1 MNNVTVAPEAL
12 QAFGSTHAAM
22 AGAVSAAGSIN
33 AAANTAVMVP
43 VFGVIGQEFLASF
56 IAAQA
61 NHLLAVGNLA
71 AVHAGTAAA
80 TLSGLADFEGNDGA
94 SGATIRSAL

>member
-1 MNNVTVAPEAL
+1 MEKVTVAPEVL
-12 QAFGSTHAAM
+12 TAFGSTHAAM
-22 AGAVSAAGSIN
+22 ASAVAAAGSIN

-61 NHLLAVGNLA
+61 NHLFSVGSLA
-71 AVHAGTAAA
+71 AVHAGTAAT
-80 TLSGLADFEGNDGA
+80 TLSGLSDFEGNDGG
-94 SGATIRSAL
+94 SGAAIRSVL